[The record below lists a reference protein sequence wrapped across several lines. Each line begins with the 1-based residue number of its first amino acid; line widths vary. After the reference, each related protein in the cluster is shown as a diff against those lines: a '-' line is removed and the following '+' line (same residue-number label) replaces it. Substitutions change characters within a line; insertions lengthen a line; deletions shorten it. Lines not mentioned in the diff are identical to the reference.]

1 MIHNIS
7 IATVYDVIIL
17 SDDVSIYSVDLFK
30 EIVTVNTV
38 SVGKRNA
45 IISVYDFFSLSCF
58 FVLGTHF
65 MTTEYLMF

>member
-1 MIHNIS
+1 MEPICIIYNIS

-45 IISVYDFFSLSCF
+45 IISVYDFYSLSCF
-58 FVLGTHF
+58 SFL
-65 MTTEYLMF
+65 ELIL